1 MEIIAKYSGIVDLS
15 TRYYCCMIK
24 ICIDAEGK
32 IIFVLNIIFLI
43 TNFVRKTDIKKR
55 GQI

>member
-1 MEIIAKYSGIVDLS
+1 MKKYSGIVDLS
-15 TRYYCCMIK
+15 TRYYCGKIK